1 MEFRITESRLSQ
13 LSARLNLMVVLVLGL
28 MLSNIILSYLALHAL
43 THQKREVVPFGA
55 NNGYVISDTSVDEHY
70 LNLMAQNFVYSRLN
84 VTPQNISHNHEML
97 LGYVDSSIYPE
108 FNKTLFQEEEVIKN
122 KKIASSFDIIN
133 VQSDPEQLIS
143 LVQGNLKRY
152 VGYRAL
158 KEEEKNYRIQYRYRQ
173 GKLSIVSFAEVKGE
187 HDA

>member
-1 MEFRITESRLSQ
+1 
-13 LSARLNLMVVLVLGL
+13 
-28 MLSNIILSYLALHAL
+28 
-43 THQKREVVPFGA
+43 
-55 NNGYVISDTSVDEHY
+55 
-70 LNLMAQNFVYSRLN
+70 
-84 VTPQNISHNHEML
+84 ML